1 MTDRERASSTD
12 GTDLTDGTVV
22 PFRRRDDA
30 GSHVPSAD
38 QAGAT
43 SSQGGDETLTDE
55 RVEAVL
61 GFLRRRL
68 SGDVH
73 VDAFGLDP
81 ELADA
86 VLLQPFRALYSRW
99 FRVHAQ
105 GLHHV
110 PSNGAAMVVG
120 NHAGAIAID
129 SVMTSIALLDHHDA
143 HRRLR
148 VLGGDLVF
156 GMPFVGEF
164 ARAMG
169 STLACRADV
178 DRLLAAG
185 ELVGVWPEG
194 YKGVGK
200 PHSERYKLQRFGR
213 GGFVTAALRAKAPII
228 PCAIVGAEEI
238 APVLGNITPLARLL
252 GLPYVPITPTFPWLG
267 PLGLV
272 PLPSK
277 WIIEFSEPIPTDGY
291 DDDAADDQAL
301 VLDLTDQVRE
311 TIQAA
316 LPRLL
321 RQRGRA
327 FG

>member
-1 MTDRERASSTD
+1 MNDSARVPSD
-12 GTDLTDGTVV
+12 GGNVV
-22 PFRRRDDA
+22 PFPRRNNTPASDD
-30 GSHVPSAD
+30 
-38 QAGAT
+38 
-43 SSQGGDETLTDE
+43 
-55 RVEAVL
+55 RVNAVL

-68 SGDVH
+68 TGEVT
-73 VDAFGLDP
+73 VDEFGLDA
-81 ELADA
+81 ELADH
-86 VLLQPFRALYSRW
+86 VLLEPFRALYSEW
-99 FRVHAQ
+99 FRVQVQ
-105 GLHHV
+105 GVENV
-110 PSNGAAMVVG
+110 PDTGAGMVVG
-120 NHAGAIAID
+120 NHAGTVAIDTIMTAIALRD
-129 SVMTSIALLDHHDA
+129 EHPS

-156 GMPFVGEF
+156 SMPFVGEF

-178 DRLLAAG
+178 DRLLARG

-200 PHSERYKLQRFGR
+200 NYSERYRLQRFGR

-238 APVLGNITPLARLL
+238 APMFGSIDPLARLF
-252 GLPYVPITPTFPWLG
+252 GLPYFPMTPTFPWLG
-267 PLGLV
+267 PAGLI
-272 PLPSK
+272 PLPSR
-277 WIIEFSEPIPTDGY
+277 WIIEFGEPIPTDGY
-291 DDDAADDQAL
+291 DEGAADDPAL

-321 RQRGRA
+321 QQRGSA
-327 FG
+327 FR

>member
-1 MTDRERASSTD
+1 MSDSEQAN
-12 GTDLTDGTVV
+12 GTDGTVV

-30 GSHVPSAD
+30 GAH
-38 QAGAT
+38 AT
-43 SSQGGDETLTDE
+43 SNDGGGTASHRAEAAPEDE

-68 SGDVH
+68 TGDVH

-99 FRVHAQ
+99 FRVQVQ
-105 GLHHV
+105 GLENV
-110 PSNGAAMVVG
+110 PDAGAAMVVG

-129 SVMTSIALLDHHDA
+129 SVMTSIALLDHHPA

-200 PHSERYKLQRFGR
+200 PYSERYKLQRFGR

-277 WIIEFSEPIPTDGY
+277 WIIEFGEPIPTDGFE
-291 DDDAADDQAL
+291 DDAAQDQAL

-321 RQRGRA
+321 SQRGRA